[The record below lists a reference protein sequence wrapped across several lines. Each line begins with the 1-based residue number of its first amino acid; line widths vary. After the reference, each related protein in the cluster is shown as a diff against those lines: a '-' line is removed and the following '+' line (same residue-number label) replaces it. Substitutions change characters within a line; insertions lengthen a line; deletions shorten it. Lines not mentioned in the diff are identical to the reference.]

1 LQELGIKISPHP
13 IWKVQIA
20 NITIHHFC
28 LNNQFF
34 TWLVYIIGLNSH
46 SQKSDNS
53 LKLKELNV
61 NKLKPYLI
69 IGILSIMLTQTNAD
83 SDKIFPYPIYQQ
95 KLNNGL
101 NVVTVPFDSPGL
113 AAFYIVVR
121 VGSRNEVEP
130 GVTGF
135 AHFFE
140 HMMFRGTDN
149 YSREDYNEVLKM
161 TGASANAN
169 TSLDRTIYHMT
180 GSVAYLEKMFE
191 VESDRFMNLHYP
203 EHEFKVEAGA
213 VKGEYTK
220 NFASPYQRLYEKLLF
235 TAYDAHT
242 YKHTTM
248 GFFEDIVDMPNQYEY
263 SLAFFERYY
272 RPEYSTIVVVGD
284 INPDEVNKLAEQYF
298 GKWKRGD
305 YSADIPVEP
314 PQKEKR
320 EVHLQD
326 GSIPPYMSLNYKGPA
341 FNDQM
346 IDMAAIDIMNT
357 ILFSQN
363 SDLYKK
369 LVLQEQKLRFLGGGA
384 MDAHDPYLISVQTSF
399 INKDDFQYVRDQI
412 TLAIEDIKK
421 NGVDAEMLEETKSNL
436 KYSFAMRI
444 DNPDAIANSISH
456 YIYLTG
462 DPESMNRAYQRY
474 DEVTIEDIIMV
485 ANKYYNEESL
495 TIATISADENG
506 GVE

>member
-1 LQELGIKISPHP
+1 M
-13 IWKVQIA
+13 
-20 NITIHHFC
+20 
-28 LNNQFF
+28 
-34 TWLVYIIGLNSH
+34 
-46 SQKSDNS
+46 
-53 LKLKELNV
+53 ELNV
-61 NKLKPYLI
+61 PKLKLI
-69 IGILSIMLTQTNAD
+69 FLLGLLSIMITD
-83 SDKIFPYPIYQQ
+83 IYSSSGKIFPYPIYQK
-95 KLNNGL
+95 KLDNGL

-113 AAFYIVVR
+113 AAFYIVVS
-121 VGSRNEVEP
+121 VGSRNEVEE

-149 YSREDYNEVLKM
+149 YSREEYNEVLKM
-161 TGASANAN
+161 IGASANAN

-180 GSVAYLEKMFE
+180 GSVSYLDKMFE
-191 VESDRFMNLHYP
+191 VEADRFMNLNYP

-220 NFASPYQRLYEKLLF
+220 NFANPYQRLYESLLD
-235 TAYDAHT
+235 TAFDVHT

-248 GFFEDIVDMPNQYEY
+248 GFFEDIVEMPNQYEY
-263 SLAFFERYY
+263 SLTFFDRFY

-284 INPDEVNKLAEQYF
+284 VKPDEVNALAEKYF

-305 YSADIPVEP
+305 YIAQVPAEP
-314 PQKEKR
+314 AQTGKR

-326 GSIPPYMSLNYKGPA
+326 GSIPPYMSMNYKGPA
-341 FNDQM
+341 YTDQE

-363 SDLYKK
+363 SELFKK
-369 LVLQEQKLRFLGGGA
+369 LVLEEQKLRFIGGGA
-384 MDAHDPYLISVQTSF
+384 MDAHDPYLITIQASF

-412 TLAIEDIKK
+412 TLAIENVKK
-421 NGVDAEMLEETKSNL
+421 NGVNQQLLEDTKSNL
-436 KYSFAMRI
+436 KYSFAMNI
-444 DNPDAIANSISH
+444 DDPDAIANSLSH

-462 DPESMNRAYQRY
+462 DPESINRTYERY
-474 DEVTIEDIIMV
+474 DEVTVEDIKMV

-506 GVE
+506 GVK